1 VQVSCHFIVL
11 LILHFRDKYAHLP
24 VPLHL
29 AGSDSCK
36 VFFSK
41 IEGMV
46 GLERAYDFHEVVGT
60 AHTLNHLSSIEY
72 AENGL
77 QFGRAH
83 KKMENIWHKLHPLQ
97 EGETAAHLGNY
108 GGIQMEAEVI
118 ATLKDGLREEIAIV
132 RVWSR
137 ERGAGSRDFLY

>member
-1 VQVSCHFIVL
+1 L
-11 LILHFRDKYAHLP
+11 YFRNNYAHLP
-24 VPLHL
+24 IPLHL
-29 AGSDSCK
+29 TGSDSYE

-97 EGETAAHLGNY
+97 EGETVADLEDY

-118 ATLKDGLREEIAIV
+118 AALKDGLREAQQLLWILNMAQSSVAKKEWYTAPWIA
-132 RVWSR
+132 
-137 ERGAGSRDFLY
+137 